1 MLRRLHS
8 LPGVIAALLVAF
20 MAVTGAVLALDPV
33 LQQWR
38 AGPAATDTISV
49 AQVAAAVA
57 DNFAEPDRMV
67 RTASGAVIVYHAQAG
82 GRGAD
87 YIDPKT
93 GASTGAY
100 QPSAFFGFF
109 TELHRSLF
117 LGTGGRATAGIAA
130 ASLLVL
136 SVSGVLL
143 LVARLGGWRRL
154 FSRAR
159 GTFGQRLHVEL
170 ARVVVLGLLLSSI
183 SGAYMSLVSF
193 EVLPDG
199 TDGFAAFPVSDGG
212 RPAPVAG
219 LAGLVATPLEDLREL
234 VFPAAGDETDVF
246 TITTRSGQ
254 GFVDQATGEMLSFTP
269 NGAAQTVYETFYM
282 LHTGQGAAWLG
293 LLLGFTA
300 LGVPAMAASGVVIW
314 WQRRRGMPR
323 IPRNVAPAAAD
334 TVILVGSEGNSTW
347 GFAAA
352 LHGALTAAGHK
363 VHAAPMNALSADFR
377 RARRMLIL
385 AATYGDGTAPASANR
400 FLARLDKLPGPPAFE
415 YAVLGFGDRR
425 FRHFCGYAAEVDAA
439 LAARGWAQV
448 QPLESIDRQSSQG
461 FAQWAAALGAHI
473 GTPLAVNYAPP
484 RPRTTTLTLSGRV
497 DYGWEV
503 QAPTAVL
510 RFSLP
515 DMPRGGLGRWFG
527 RRRGLAKFEAGDLV
541 GILPPGSDV
550 PRYYSLASGAREGF
564 LEICVRKQQ
573 GGLCS
578 EFLHALAPGDT
589 IEAFVRPNPEFRP
602 GRGREP
608 VIMIGAGT
616 GIAPL
621 VGFAWANLRRRPMH
635 LYWGGRDPGSDH
647 LYEDNLAQC
656 VDDGRLTRVV
666 TAFSRVGDGAYVQE
680 RVRDDAEAIRALVLQ
695 GARVMVCGGR
705 EMAEGVMAA
714 IDASLAPLGIN
725 VGALRAAGRYLED
738 VY

>member
-33 LQQWR
+33 LQQMR
-38 AGPAATDTISV
+38 AGPAAAEAISV

-57 DNFAEPDRMV
+57 DNFVAPDRMV
-67 RTASGAVIVYHAQAG
+67 RTASGAIVVYHA
-82 GRGAD
+82 GAD
-87 YIDPKT
+87 GRAADYVDPRT

-117 LGTGGRATAGIAA
+117 LGAAGRAPPRKAA
-130 ASLLVL
+130 AGRHVI

-143 LVARLGGWRRL
+143 LVARLGGWNKL
-154 FSRAR
+154 LTRAR

-170 ARVVVLGLLLSSI
+170 ARVVVLGLLLSSV

-193 EVLPDG
+193 ELLPDG
-199 TDGFAAFPVSDGG
+199 ADGFVAFPVAAGG
-212 RPAPVAG
+212 APMPVADLPA
-219 LAGLVATPLEDLREL
+219 LAQTPLGELREL
-234 VFPAAGDETDVF
+234 IFPAAGDETDVF
-246 TITTRSGQ
+246 TITTGAGQ
-254 GFVDQATGEMLSFTP
+254 GFVDQATGALLSFTP
-269 NGAAQTVYETFYM
+269 NGVAQSVYETFYM
-282 LHTGQGAAWLG
+282 LHTGQGVAWLG
-293 LLLGFTA
+293 LLLGFMA
-300 LGVPAMAASGVVIW
+300 LGVPAMAASGAAIW
-314 WQRRRGMPR
+314 WQRRRGIPR
-323 IPRNVAPAAAD
+323 VARNVAAAAAD
-334 TVILVGSEGNSTW
+334 TIILVGSEGNTPW

-363 VHAAPMNALSADFR
+363 VHTAPMNALGADFR

-385 AATYGDGTAPASANR
+385 AATYGDGSAPASASR
-400 FLARLDKLPGPPAFE
+400 FLARLDKLPGPPALE

-439 LAARGWAQV
+439 LAARGWAQL
-448 QPLESIDRQSSQG
+448 QPLESLDRQSSQG
-461 FAQWAAALGAHI
+461 FAQWAAALGGRI
-473 GTPLAVNYAPP
+473 GTPLALTYAPP
-484 RPRTTTLTLSGRV
+484 RPRTSALTLSGRV

-510 RFSLP
+510 RFALP
-515 DMPRGGLGRWFG
+515 EAPRRGLARWFG
-527 RRRGLAKFEAGDLV
+527 RRHGLPGFEAGDLV

-578 EFLHALAPGDT
+578 EFLHALAPGDAV
-589 IEAFVRPNPEFRP
+589 EAFIRPNPEFRP
-602 GRGREP
+602 GRGRDP
-608 VIMIGAGT
+608 VILIGAGT

-621 VGFAWANLRRRPMH
+621 IGFAWANLRRRPMH
-635 LYWGGRDPGSDH
+635 LYWGGRDPSSDH

-666 TAFSRVGDGAYVQE
+666 TAFSRVADGAYVQE
-680 RVRDDAEAIRALVLQ
+680 RIAEDAEALRTLFVQ
-695 GARVMVCGGR
+695 GARVMVCGGK
-705 EMAEGVMAA
+705 EMAEGVMAS
-714 IDASLAPLGIN
+714 IDNILQPLGTD
-725 VGALRAAGRYLED
+725 VGSLRAAGRYLED